1 MTSNQFLSNDS
12 VAVIGIMHRHQVYLY
27 DAAEFRP
34 PLDGEVWCMEGT
46 HWTRSIFTWKGRRH
60 VTLSQV
66 DIEVSNAHKADRRW
80 LGGVLKAA
88 HETSEPWPGE
98 VANRFR
104 EDW

>member
-66 DIEVSNAHKADRRW
+66 DIEVSNAHNANRY
-80 LGGVLKAA
+80 
-88 HETSEPWPGE
+88 WPGDE
-98 VANRFR
+98 AMVQR
-104 EDW
+104 ELDATADAFLAGAQ